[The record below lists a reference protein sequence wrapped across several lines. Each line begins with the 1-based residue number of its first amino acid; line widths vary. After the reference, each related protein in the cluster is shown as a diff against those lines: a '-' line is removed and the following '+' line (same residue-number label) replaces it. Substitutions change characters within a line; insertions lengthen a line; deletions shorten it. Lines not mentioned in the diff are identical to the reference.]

1 MSIIHLYP
9 RSKLLRTSNFVFF
22 TDICQT
28 SCSTQILLYRF
39 PFHFRWVHPVPL
51 IWQKSCCSFRLVSRY
66 PSLYRCSSYPH
77 APGCFIYPHI
87 SFFILSHDFYFLF
100 RADASLL
107 WHEITPPMFDSSFFT
122 VSHRGSISV
131 PSAPFVFINFRESL
145 NKSRIRS
152 VPIAEVHSM
161 AANSTPHIPAGKCR
175 PHVPFAADPPV
186 FAPKS

>member
-1 MSIIHLYP
+1 MSIIHFYP

-66 PSLYRCSSYPH
+66 PSLYRCSPYPH

-122 VSHRGSISV
+122 VSHRGSISDTPARFCMV
-131 PSAPFVFINFRESL
+131 RHIKNFLYPCSLGIIKMES
-145 NKSRIRS
+145 
-152 VPIAEVHSM
+152 VY
-161 AANSTPHIPAGKCR
+161 
-175 PHVPFAADPPV
+175 ADPFP
-186 FAPKS
+186 